1 MDFHSKVIAV
11 SSKTQNLAVFGL
23 IFAKMADFC
32 IGPDFLRKEFNIAP
46 FDTQ

>member
-1 MDFHSKVIAV
+1 MDFYSEVKAI

-46 FDTQ
+46 FDAQ